1 MRQFTR
7 DGLVF
12 DVRDSAGDVDGMLGT
27 QGMQGAARTA
37 VLLHG
42 FPQDSRAW
50 TGVTPLLVDGGFRVL
65 APDLRGYSPGARPQG
80 RSAYRL
86 EVLAEDVLAL
96 LDQAGV
102 DRAHVVGHDWGGALA
117 WELATRHPGRV
128 SRLTVLSTPHPAA
141 LAWAMRHSTQA
152 LKSWYMAAVQVPVLP
167 ERLLAARVRRRG
179 LSGFG
184 LPAAQEEAYRSRLL
198 TEEGWRGGLAWYRG
212 RWARPAPDV
221 APVLGP
227 VRVPTTYV
235 WGRRDAYLGRAAAH
249 RTGQYVDA
257 PYRFVELDA
266 DHWLPEK
273 HPQEV
278 ASAVL
283 SAVV

>member
-12 DVRDSAGDVDGMLGT
+12 DVRDSAGDVDGTAGAP
-27 QGMQGAARTA
+27 GAARTA

-42 FPQDSRAW
+42 FPQDSHAW
-50 TGVTPLLVDGGFRVL
+50 TGVTPLLVEGGFRVL
-65 APDLRGYSPGARPQG
+65 APDLRGYSPGARPTS

-152 LKSWYMAAVQVPVLP
+152 LRSWYMAAVQVPVIP
-167 ERLLAARVRRRG
+167 ERVLAARVRRRG

-184 LPAAQEEAYRSRLL
+184 LPAEQEQAYRARLL
-198 TEEGWRGGLAWYRG
+198 TEEGWRGGLSWYRG

-235 WGRRDAYLGRAAAH
+235 WGRQDAYLGRAAAY
-249 RTGQYVDA
+249 RTARHVDA

-273 HPQEV
+273 HPREV

-283 SAVV
+283 SDVH